1 MRTQLI
7 SLTAMVALSAT
18 LAACG
23 QKGPLYLP
31 QDPAAPG
38 ASGAAGAAGTG
49 VTTSG
54 GHSHG
59 QPASSREEQR
69 KPIGSAQQE
78 QDTHQ
83 QHTEAEAVS
92 K

>member
-1 MRTQLI
+1 MRT
-7 SLTAMVALSAT
+7 SLTSLVALAT
-18 LAACG
+18 VALALGACG

-38 ASGAAGAAGTG
+38 LPAANSAP
-49 VTTSG
+49 
-54 GHSHG
+54 G
-59 QPASSREEQR
+59 QPPATRDDETRKSGKPEQ
-69 KPIGSAQQE
+69 Q
-78 QDTHQ
+78 TQ

>member
-7 SLTAMVALSAT
+7 SLTAIVALSAT
-18 LAACG
+18 LGACG

-31 QDPAAPG
+31 QDPAAPSATG
-38 ASGAAGAAGTG
+38 APRAPGMST
-49 VTTSG
+49 G

-59 QPASSREEQR
+59 QPASSSEEKR
-69 KPIGSAQQE
+69 SKTDSAQQE
-78 QDTHQ
+78 QDNHQ

>member
-1 MRTQLI
+1 MRTPLI
-7 SLTAMVALSAT
+7 SLVTLSAVSLALS
-18 LAACG
+18 ACG

-31 QDPAAPG
+31 QDPAAPA
-38 ASGAAGAAGTG
+38 ASA
-49 VTTSG
+49 TTSS

-59 QPASSREEQR
+59 QPAGARSAEDPRKTETGQQSEQQT
-69 KPIGSAQQE
+69 QQQTE
-78 QDTHQ
+78 